1 MKLLIARLPPLP
13 IEVARHLEGAA
24 IRGASAFALGEPVV
38 RIVIVVT
45 PWTRRIQDTGGAIP
59 LEARIF
65 GVLVFNV
72 DAVAIHVVCDKP
84 PTTDVALDMYRVRIT
99 AAINALAMCCDIV
112 WIPPIGQFRAS
123 LDAVNNPI
131 YVIVVFVGVGA
142 GSDTDVVIEVPAPA
156 VGPAMVITHP
166 VQILAPTKRDHQT
179 G

>member
-13 IEVARHLEGAA
+13 IEVARHLEGVT
-24 IRGASAFALGEPVV
+24 IRRASAFALCEPVV
-38 RIVIVVT
+38 RIVVD
-45 PWTRRIQDTGGAIP
+45 PWTRRGASP
-59 LEARIF
+59 VEARILS
-65 GVLVFNV
+65 VLVFNV
-72 DAVAIHVVCDKP
+72 DAVAILPICYRP
-84 PTTDVALDMYRVRIT
+84 LAANVAFDCYRFRSTMVLK
-99 AAINALAMCCDIV
+99 ALAICGDIV
-112 WIPPIGQFRAS
+112 WIPPIWQFRAS
-123 LDAVNNPI
+123 VTAVNNPI